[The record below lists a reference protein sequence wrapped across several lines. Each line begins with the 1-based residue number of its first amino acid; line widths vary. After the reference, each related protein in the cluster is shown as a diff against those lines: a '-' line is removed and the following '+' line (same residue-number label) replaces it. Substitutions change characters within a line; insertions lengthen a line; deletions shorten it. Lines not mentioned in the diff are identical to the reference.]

1 MARFV
6 SMLTI
11 GFVMLAG
18 IASAQPTIKKTPIT
32 QTSPIAG
39 KEMFKTYCAPCHG
52 LDAKGDGPAAPAL
65 KKAPANLTELSAR
78 NGGKFPDNKV
88 MSTIRGGTETPAHG
102 SRDMP
107 MWGSLFSS
115 LNTDQALVQL
125 RISNLTDY
133 LKSIQ
138 AK

>member
-6 SMLTI
+6 CILTI

-18 IASAQPTIKKTPIT
+18 IASPQPTIKKTPIT
-32 QTSPIAG
+32 PTPASSGQ
-39 KEMFKTYCAPCHG
+39 EMFKTYCAPCHG

-78 NGGKFPDNKV
+78 NGGKFPYYKV
-88 MSTIRGGTETPAHG
+88 MSTIKGDTETPAHG

-115 LNTDQALVQL
+115 LTTNQAVVQL
-125 RISNLTDY
+125 RISNLTEY